1 MTRGLKDAF
10 PMLWSREKVLEYINM
25 HAYLRGIFDEW
36 SREEREEFLDI
47 CTGVR
52 GVKTLYDGF
61 FKEIMNPEYAPQ
73 RLNDFLSNVLER
85 QVRVTKVLPNDST
98 RLTDENSLLIMDIV
112 VEFEDGAIGN
122 VEVQKMGYLFPGERS
137 ACYSAD
143 LLLRQYKRLRD
154 EKKREFSYR
163 DIRTVYTI
171 ILFEHSPKVFQTYSR
186 MYRHCFEQKSD
197 TGIQLEIPQKFIY
210 IPLDIFRKKQQNEN
224 GSIHNKLEAWLTFF
238 SRDEPEMI
246 LRLIK
251 EYPEFKALYGD
262 VYELCRN
269 VEGVMQI
276 FSKELL
282 EMDRNTVKLM
292 IDEMQEEIEKQKEEI
307 REKDEVLKQK
317 DKEVEDAKQRI
328 KELEKQLG
336 EK

>member
-1 MTRGLKDAF
+1 
-10 PMLWSREKVLEYINM
+10 MLWRREDILKYVDAHEHLK
-25 HAYLRGIFDEW
+25 RIFNEW
-36 SREEREEFLDI
+36 RPEEQKEFLNI

-52 GVKTLYDGF
+52 GVKMLYDGF
-61 FKEIMNPEYAPQ
+61 FKEVMNPEYAPQ
-73 RLNDFLSNVLER
+73 RLDDFLTQVLGR
-85 QVRVTKVLPNDST
+85 RTRVTKVLPNDST
-98 RLTDENSLLIMDIV
+98 RLTDESSLLVMDIV

-122 VEVQKMGYLFPGERS
+122 IEVQKMGYLFPGERS

-154 EKKREFSYR
+154 EKKKEFSYR

-171 ILFEHSPKVFQTYSR
+171 VLFEHSPKVFQACPGTY
-186 MYRHCFEQKSD
+186 YHFLEHKAD
-197 TGIQLEIPQKFIY
+197 TGIKLEMPQKFIY

-238 SRDEPEMI
+238 CRDEPEMI
-246 LRLIK
+246 LKLIE

-262 VYELCRN
+262 AYELCRN

-292 IDEMQEEIEKQKEEI
+292 IDEMQEEIEKRGQTIKAQE
-307 REKDEVLKQK
+307 
-317 DKEVEDAKQRI
+317 QRI
-328 KELEKQLG
+328 KELEKQLL

>member
-1 MTRGLKDAF
+1 
-10 PMLWSREKVLEYINM
+10 MLWRREDILKYVDAHEHLK
-25 HAYLRGIFDEW
+25 RIFNEW
-36 SREEREEFLDI
+36 RPEEQKEFLNI

-52 GVKTLYDGF
+52 GVKMLYDGF
-61 FKEIMNPEYAPQ
+61 FKEVMNPEYAPQ
-73 RLNDFLSNVLER
+73 RLDDFLTQVLGR
-85 QVRVTKVLPNDST
+85 RTRVTKVLPNDST
-98 RLTDENSLLIMDIV
+98 RLTDESSLLVMDIV

-122 VEVQKMGYLFPGERS
+122 IEVQKMGYLFPGERS

-171 ILFEHSPKVFQTYSR
+171 VLFEHSPRAFQAYPGI
-186 MYRHCFEQKSD
+186 YRHYFELESD
-197 TGIQLEIPQKFIY
+197 TGIRLEMPQKFIY
-210 IPLDIFRKKQQNEN
+210 ISLDIFRKKQQNEN
-224 GSIHNKLEAWLTFF
+224 GCIYNKLEAWLTFF
-238 SRDEPEMI
+238 CRDEPEMI
-246 LRLIK
+246 LKLIE

-262 VYELCRN
+262 AYELCRN

-292 IDEMQEEIEKQKEEI
+292 IDEMQEEIEKQEQVI
-307 REKDEVLKQK
+307 REKEEALKQK
-317 DKEVEDAKQRI
+317 DEAFEATKQQMEQRI
-328 KELEKQLG
+328 KELEKQLL